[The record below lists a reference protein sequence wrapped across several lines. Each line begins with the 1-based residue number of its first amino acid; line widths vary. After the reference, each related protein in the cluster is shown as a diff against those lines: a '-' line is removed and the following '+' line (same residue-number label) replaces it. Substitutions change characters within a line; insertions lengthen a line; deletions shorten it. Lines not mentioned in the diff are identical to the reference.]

1 MNFSP
6 RVIKSILDIAKSV
19 RSVTDLVNY
28 ATRVILQT
36 WPEINQ
42 ISEQICKVIP
52 IPAIVKQ
59 MGVKGADLTNA
70 DFLSGLVGSATGNSD
85 VSNFISQISQIASGG
100 GGIAEIFNKV
110 IGMQF
115 QIKSDTFTEG
125 EEVLSI
131 LRTATDAISSISK

>member
-6 RVIKSILDIAKSV
+6 RVIKSILDIAKSI

-59 MGVKGADLTNA
+59 MGVKGADLKNA
-70 DFLSGLVGSATGNSD
+70 DFLSGLVGSATGNSE
-85 VSNFISQISQIASGG
+85 VSNFISQISQLASGG

-110 IGMQF
+110 VGMQF

-131 LRTATDAISSISK
+131 LRTAMSSISSASK

>member
-59 MGVKGADLTNA
+59 MGVKGSDLTNA
-70 DFLSGLVGSATGNSD
+70 DFLSGLVGSATGNSE

-125 EEVLSI
+125 EKVLSI
-131 LRTATDAISSISK
+131 LRTATSAISSISK